1 MQIKRKKFAVEA
13 PDHELTPEANQ
24 TRVASQETT
33 RSRVTA
39 ASSQEAAASDPR
51 KKVFQD
57 GKKPKPPAGQPESEA
72 IDPTKLPFEFA
83 DQRFSDVVHGQLVEA
98 CSRKNGLDSDLFL
111 SMLSLLKCQKP
122 KDPYELM
129 LINQMSGLNA
139 LVMTYIGYLAS
150 SDNLSEIDT
159 YERTLNKLARTFT
172 TQMEVL
178 KRYRSGGDQNVTV
191 QNVSVSDGGQAI
203 VGNVTQNAHDDG
215 KAKAATTPAAITDAH
230 TAPMPIIER
239 SEQPVTVSAKRRPHQ

>member
-13 PDHELTPEANQ
+13 PDHELAPEANQ

-39 ASSQEAAASDPR
+39 ASSQEAAASVSR
-51 KKVFQD
+51 KKVSQD

-83 DQRFSDVVHGQLVEA
+83 DQRFSDVVHVQLVEA
-98 CSRKNGLDSDLFL
+98 CSRKNGFDLDLFL
-111 SMLSLLKCQKP
+111 SMVSLLKGQKP
-122 KDPYELM
+122 KDPFELM
-129 LINQMSGLNA
+129 LINQTSGFNA
-139 LVMTYIGYLAS
+139 LVMKFIGYLAK
-150 SDNLSEIDT
+150 SDIPIEIDT
-159 YERTLNKLARTFT
+159 YERALNKLARTFT

-203 VGNVTQNAHDDG
+203 VGNITQNANDG
-215 KAKAATTPAAITDAH
+215 KAKAATTPAAITDARA
-230 TAPMPIIER
+230 APMPIIER
-239 SEQPVTVSAKRRPHQ
+239 SEQPVTVPAKRRPRQ